1 MPRIGGLQRCVNL
14 MPPSSPAPHAADQAT
29 PPPETRWYLSGHI
42 AYFLAMGIQGV
53 LVPWLVAIVL
63 KETPE
68 RVGIAQMVSMLP
80 MLVLIMPGG
89 ATADRVELR
98 AHLIRLQIFAALPS
112 LALALAILM
121 GELSYW
127 VVLAFVLAMS
137 SIGAWIVPARD
148 SILTRIAMR
157 SMDGAIPRA
166 VALATSAQF
175 AAQVVG
181 MLLATLAGLAGA
193 IPFLVA
199 HSVLAL
205 STAYSTSRLAPAPA
219 VPRASSGHS
228 RSREMMEGLSM
239 TLADP
244 DLRAIMILTG
254 LGGVLY
260 IGVFMVIFPLLARD
274 AYGGGSLEIGLF
286 TAAFFGGI
294 GASSFLLTRLP
305 EIRRQGR
312 AIMVAMSAGSI
323 TMTLVHFQPPF
334 WAVLVFVLIW
344 GLSAG
349 VSMSTARAMVQARAP
364 DSHRGRMLAAFQL
377 AMMGG
382 GPVGSLLAGYVASE
396 LGLFDAILV
405 PPALMTV
412 LWLSVFF
419 LTDLWTA
426 GIHTHIGPDMDT
438 AD

>member
-1 MPRIGGLQRCVNL
+1 VTQTPA
-14 MPPSSPAPHAADQAT
+14 SSAAA
-29 PPPETRWYLSGHI
+29 PPETRWYLSGHI

-53 LVPWLVAIVL
+53 LVPWLVTIVL
-63 KETPE
+63 AETPE

-80 MLVLIMPGG
+80 MLLLIMPGG

-98 AHLIRLQIFAALPS
+98 SHLIRLQIFAAFPS
-112 LALALAILM
+112 LFLAVVILT
-121 GELSYW
+121 GNLSYW
-127 VVLAFVLAMS
+127 VVLAFVLSMA

-148 SILTRIAMR
+148 SILTRIAVR

-166 VALATSAQF
+166 VALATAAQF

-181 MLLATLAGLAGA
+181 MLLATLAGFAGA
-193 IPFLVA
+193 VPFLAA

-205 STAYSTSRLAPAPA
+205 VTAFSTSRLEPAPP
-219 VPRASSGHS
+219 VKREGGGHS
-228 RSREMMEGLSM
+228 RTKEMLAGLSM

-254 LGGVLY
+254 LGGILY

-274 AYGGGSLEIGLF
+274 AYGGGALEIGLF

-312 AIMVAMSAGSI
+312 AIMIAMSMGSI

-382 GPVGSLLAGYVASE
+382 GPVGSLLAGYVASK

-419 LTDLWTA
+419 FTDLWKA
-426 GIHTHIGPDMDT
+426 GVHTHIGHDPRPT
-438 AD
+438 G